1 MSDFNT
7 YNTIHINFERTKD
20 LNCAD
25 KCDTAVT
32 QKMYNEYL
40 WGGVSGLTCGTDR
53 DTGDIVFFYMEDELP
68 MKNENEY
75 VSKYLYYL
83 KKAWKKAGFNII
95 EEREAEPYEC
105 VDVGFRSHFFRLRKV
120 EISTEN
126 KMLIRLANRCVCNAF
141 STMFIKYQWA
151 MPKGYTIHYD
161 YDTNDIL
168 FFFDEASMYSNAH
181 TKEFFSRLRKELQ
194 VADFTILEE
203 GNCEKDEFSYVNF
216 PSHFFRLKSN

>member
-1 MSDFNT
+1 MSDFDT
-7 YNTIHINFERTKD
+7 YNTIYINFKRTKD
-20 LNCAD
+20 VNLANNCETAAGRKMFD
-25 KCDTAVT
+25 KH
-32 QKMYNEYL
+32 L
-40 WGGVSGLTCGTDR
+40 WYGVSGLICGTDK
-53 DTGDIVFFYMEDELP
+53 DTGDILFFFMANELP
-68 MKNENEY
+68 MKNQNEY
-75 VSKYLYYL
+75 VTEYLYHL

-95 EEREAEPYEC
+95 EERIAAPHEC
-105 VDVGFRSHFFRLRKV
+105 IEVGFRSHFFRLRKM

-168 FFFDEASMYSNAH
+168 FFFDASMYPNAR
-181 TKEFFSRLRKELQ
+181 TKEFFSYLRKELQ
-194 VADFTILEE
+194 AAGFTILEE
-203 GNCEKDEFSYVNF
+203 RNCENVEFSYVNF